1 MKVLI
6 SGYGAMSKKVEAIL
20 ISEKIEYDIVDHQ
33 KIKIND
39 IDDDFDVLI
48 DFSNPI
54 NLEIIL
60 EYGKKTNT
68 PLVIATTGYSQEQL
82 DIIDEYAKYIPI
94 LQSYNMSLGIHILN
108 KILAQTM
115 QLIGNDVDIEI
126 IEKHHNKKIDSPSGT
141 AKLLY
146 ETVNSGREYIL
157 IYDRSKTLKSR
168 KKNEIGMHS
177 IRSGNVYGEHT
188 VMFGIEDEILEIKHT
203 VLSKDVFARGTIKAA
218 FLIQNKKNGR
228 YTLEDIFKID

>member
-1 MKVLI
+1 
-6 SGYGAMSKKVEAIL
+6 
-20 ISEKIEYDIVDHQ
+20 
-33 KIKIND
+33 
-39 IDDDFDVLI
+39 
-48 DFSNPI
+48 
-54 NLEIIL
+54 
-60 EYGKKTNT
+60 
-68 PLVIATTGYSQEQL
+68 
-82 DIIDEYAKYIPI
+82 
-94 LQSYNMSLGIHILN
+94 
-108 KILAQTM
+108 M